1 MPRDDEST
9 QNCRANRGQRHDENG
24 ECSTITTNE
33 EKKSY
38 EMLLCVV
45 VCGLPFDV
53 GSVFVVVVA
62 NELKNFDRT
71 IAGAGR
77 HSLAIII

>member
-1 MPRDDEST
+1 
-9 QNCRANRGQRHDENG
+9 
-24 ECSTITTNE
+24 
-33 EKKSY
+33 
-38 EMLLCVV
+38 MLLCVV